1 MENKSNK
8 KAHVSEA
15 KLKKVSELSEL
26 IKKSKTILVASIK
39 NLPGSQFQEIVKKL
53 RGKAEVKVPKKNLI
67 FRAIDDSSS
76 ENKEIEKL
84 KENIDES
91 VAILFSDLDSF
102 ELSLELVKNKRPAKA
117 KPGQLAPEDI
127 EIPEGPTELV
137 PGPAITEL
145 GALGIPIQ
153 IDKGKIHIKK
163 AKVIAKEGEE
173 ISKQAADL
181 MSKLN
186 IKPFS
191 IGFVP
196 ICAFD
201 NEEKKLYTDIKID
214 MEQTLEDLKNAFGRA
229 LPFAVEIGYINDET
243 ITFMIG
249 KAGRN
254 EKVIESLLGKEKV
267 EEVTEEKKMEEGEK
281 KEVKEEIVKEKT
293 DNDKQETSVDKTA
306 PAGAVAGDAVD
317 EEKTET
323 AEEPKV
329 EEKKED
335 ETQTETKSEEEK

>member
-1 MENKSNK
+1 MEKKSNK

-67 FRAIDDSSS
+67 FRAIDASSS

-84 KENIDES
+84 KEKIDES

-153 IDKGKIHIKK
+153 IDKGKIHIKQ

-201 NEEKKLYTDIKID
+201 NEEKKLYIDIKID
-214 MEQTLEDLKNAFGRA
+214 VEQTLKDLKNAFGKA
-229 LPFAVEIGYINDET
+229 LPFAVEIGYTNDET

-249 KAGRN
+249 KARRN
-254 EKVIESLLGKEKV
+254 EKVIESLLGKEEIV
-267 EEVTEEKKMEEGEK
+267 EEKAN
-281 KEVKEEIVKEKT
+281 
-293 DNDKQETSVDKTA
+293 NDKQETSVDTTA
-306 PAGAVAGDAVD
+306 SAEVVAGNAAD